1 MSRVKSKSNLHCGN
15 LLVFLSSLLCL
26 GFAGNITWGQNPSEI
41 TAQQNTTKRWSEPR
55 QRATNDPYGLNSVPL
70 EGQDI
75 GVDSRE
81 GTLID
86 GDLQFLD
93 TENRSV
99 LFSDFFRGTRKPVM
113 MSFNYSDCPKLCSVQ
128 LENMTLALREV
139 DLRVGRDFEFISV
152 SIDPQETTTTAKKN
166 KEIYTR
172 LYNRPDTNE
181 GWHFLVGQED
191 SIKNLADQ
199 CGYIYKYI
207 PEQKLY
213 SHPPAFILLSPAGE
227 IVRYI
232 PGLDYD
238 PQTIRLAL
246 IESAAG
252 KIGSPVDWAMY
263 SLGCFSYDGTMGK
276 YTFQAMALMRIAGL
290 VTVVL
295 MLGCLIPYWFW
306 GNREREKGS
315 GNEAA
320 IEPGRRGTAAV
331 PRS

>member
-1 MSRVKSKSNLHCGN
+1 MRLAELKSNGN
-15 LLVFLSSLLCL
+15 LRQVMFLVIAIFLYPS
-26 GFAGNITWGQNPSEI
+26 FAIGQQTSDDASPQPS
-41 TAQQNTTKRWSEPR
+41 TKRWSEPR
-55 QRATNDPYGLNSVPL
+55 QRVANDPYGLNSVPI

-86 GDLQFLD
+86 GNLRFLD

-99 LFSDFFRGTRKPVM
+99 LFSDFFQGNRKPIM

-139 DLRVGRDFEFISV
+139 DLRVGRDFEFISI
-152 SIDPQETTTTAKKN
+152 SIDPQETTVTAKKS
-166 KEIYTR
+166 KEIYTK

-191 SIKNLADQ
+191 AIKNLADQ
-199 CGYIYKYI
+199 CGYIYKYV

-213 SHPPAFILLSPAGE
+213 SHPPAFIMISPQGE

-263 SLGCFSYDGTMGK
+263 SLGCFSFDGTMGK

-295 MLGCLIPYWFW
+295 LLACLVPYWLLANYRDR
-306 GNREREKGS
+306 GQDINNRKPTAEGEVGS
-315 GNEAA
+315 VA
-320 IEPGRRGTAAV
+320 PPTA
-331 PRS
+331 